1 MSGFWNNSVQY
12 LRKALAS
19 DFCINYNHILPVFT
33 TMKYLHVLGK
43 NTNCFAVLRLAWAYM
58 LTSKVTIIRRWS
70 DVLFQDLCI
79 FSYEKLKCNPSS
91 SLSVLIVLSLCF
103 DLCTMRG
110 RLKGHIEWRRARLYF
125 PHRRWLEV
133 SPVVQQS
140 LHVGWGE
147 SSRSHSR
154 TMRFTRCFSKALT
167 ITPGEAAV
175 LLLIAF
181 AFLARITQAGPRYS
195 SRIVETKTGAIRGI
209 ILELNSRH
217 LETVEA
223 FRGVPYAAP
232 PVGDLRYRPPAQPV
246 VWSGT
251 RLADTFGAVCPQR
264 YPDISNRSAAML
276 IMPRGRYHHLKR
288 LIPLLASQ
296 SEDCLFLNL
305 YVPGSGK

>member
-1 MSGFWNNSVQY
+1 
-12 LRKALAS
+12 
-19 DFCINYNHILPVFT
+19 
-33 TMKYLHVLGK
+33 MKYLLVLGK
-43 NTNCFAVLRLAWAYM
+43 NTKSLAVYRFAWACM
-58 LTSKVTIIRRWS
+58 LASKVTIIRRWS
-70 DVLFQDLCI
+70 DVIFHDLCI
-79 FSYEKLKCNPSS
+79 FSYEKLKCKAGS

-103 DLCTMRG
+103 DLCKMG
-110 RLKGHIEWRRARLYF
+110 VRLKGPIEWRRARLSF
-125 PHRRWLEV
+125 PHRRWLVV

-167 ITPGEAAV
+167 TATSGVAAV
-175 LLLIAF
+175 SLLIAF
-181 AFLARITQAGPRYS
+181 AFLARVTQAGPRYS

-232 PVGDLRYRPPAQPV
+232 PVGDLRYRPPAPPV
-246 VWSGT
+246 VWPGT

-264 YPDISNRSAAML
+264 YPDISNRSAAL
-276 IMPRGRYHHLKR
+276 LVMPRGRYHHLKR
-288 LIPLLASQ
+288 LIPLLANQ

-305 YVPGSGK
+305 YVPGSGKYRLVSE

>member
-1 MSGFWNNSVQY
+1 MI
-12 LRKALAS
+12 
-19 DFCINYNHILPVFT
+19 C
-33 TMKYLHVLGK
+33 LHVLGK
-43 NTNCFAVLRLAWAYM
+43 NTKNFAMPRLAWAYM
-58 LTSKVTIIRRWS
+58 LASKSTIIRLWS
-70 DVLFQDLCI
+70 DVIFQDLCI
-79 FSYEKLKCNPSS
+79 FSYEKLKCKTDSS
-91 SLSVLIVLSLCF
+91 ISVLIVLSRCF

-110 RLKGHIEWRRARLYF
+110 RLKGLIEWRRPRLSF

-154 TMRFTRCFSKALT
+154 TMRFTRCFSKTLT
-167 ITPGEAAV
+167 TVTPGEAAV
-175 LLLIAF
+175 LLLIAI
-181 AFLARITQAGPRYS
+181 AFLARGTQAGPRYS

-232 PVGDLRYRPPAQPV
+232 PVGDLRYRPPALPV

-264 YPDISNRSAAML
+264 YPDISNRSAALL

-288 LIPLLASQ
+288 LIPLLANQ

-305 YVPGSGK
+305 YVPGSGEYRLVSE